1 MLWVIPP
8 HRVVGRPAR
17 KIEKPDYRM
26 ISVWEKRI
34 TTVTA
39 VPVLLV
45 TVSPNQVAVS
55 QRAASSVLFHTRD
68 RIGIEVA
75 PNDFQARHRCG
86 SAPSSLAWIC
96 GARGQMADASAN
108 AARKSVRAV
117 ELGVSERMPYRDIT
131 ELNAQGA
138 RRSMASLQTSF
149 GLSGDG

>member
-1 MLWVIPP
+1 M
-8 HRVVGRPAR
+8 
-17 KIEKPDYRM
+17 
-26 ISVWEKRI
+26 
-34 TTVTA
+34 
-39 VPVLLV
+39 
-45 TVSPNQVAVS
+45 
-55 QRAASSVLFHTRD
+55 LFHTRD

-117 ELGVSERMPYRDIT
+117 ELGVSERMPYRNIA
-131 ELNAQGA
+131 ELNAQGG